1 MQERLNSKKTVVISI
16 VCTALAVIALAATA
30 LMGNN
35 YYYATSI
42 VIAVCTMVPFFA
54 SFEGRSP
61 QARDLVVLA
70 VLIALAVV
78 SRVAFFWFPNFK
90 PIAAIII
97 LAGIAFGPQAGFMTG
112 ALSLLV
118 SNFIFGQGPWTP
130 WQMVAFGL
138 AGLVFG
144 LLAQKG
150 KIPQKDYTRKQ
161 VVFLTIGGF
170 FFTWIIIG
178 FILNTCALFLM
189 ANEITFASAL
199 AIYAS
204 GIPVDVTRAV
214 ATALLLFFITNPL
227 LDKLERVK
235 VKYGMND

>member
-42 VIAVCTMVPFFA
+42 VIAVCTMVPFFV
-54 SFEGRSP
+54 SFEGRTP

-150 KIPQKDYTRKQ
+150 KIPQKNYTRKQ
-161 VVFLTIGGF
+161 VVLLTVGGF
-170 FFTWIIIG
+170 FFTWIVIG

-189 ANEITFASAL
+189 VNEITFASAL

>member
-42 VIAVCTMVPFFA
+42 VIAVCTMVPFFV
-54 SFEGRSP
+54 SFEGRTP

-170 FFTWIIIG
+170 FFTWIVIG

-189 ANEITFASAL
+189 VNEITFASAL

-204 GIPVDVTRAV
+204 GIPVDATRAV
-214 ATALLLFFITNPL
+214 ATALLLFFATNPL

>member
-1 MQERLNSKKTVVISI
+1 MQERVNSKKTVVISI

-42 VIAVCTMVPFFA
+42 VIAVCTMVPFFV
-54 SFEGRSP
+54 SFEGRTP

-161 VVFLTIGGF
+161 VVFLSIGGF
-170 FFTWIIIG
+170 FFTWIVIG

-189 ANEITFASAL
+189 VNEITFASAL

>member
-42 VIAVCTMVPFFA
+42 VIAVCTMVPFFV
-54 SFEGRSP
+54 SFEGRTP

-161 VVFLTIGGF
+161 VVLLSIGGF

-189 ANEITFASAL
+189 VNEITFASAL

>member
-161 VVFLTIGGF
+161 VVLLSIGGF

-189 ANEITFASAL
+189 VNEITFASAL

>member
-1 MQERLNSKKTVVISI
+1 MQECVSSKKTII
-16 VCTALAVIALAATA
+16 VSVLCVLLALATLAVSVVA
-30 LMGNN
+30 GNQ
-35 YYYATSI
+35 YYYLAS
-42 VIAVCTMVPFFA
+42 VVVAVCTMVPFFV
-54 SFEGRSP
+54 SFEGRVP

-90 PIAAIII
+90 PIAAVVI

-161 VVFLTIGGF
+161 VVLLTIGGF
-170 FFTWIIIG
+170 FFTWIVIG

-189 ANEITFASAL
+189 VNDITFASAL

-204 GIPVDVTRAV
+204 GIPVDLTRAV